1 MWDTALV
8 LMLRALIGDLDSTTY
23 ADSKLQQ
30 ILAVAAFQVESVA
43 DFTNEYTVNV
53 TTVDIT
59 PDPVEEADSDFCVLV
74 VYKAA
79 CIVVSSEQKVKAS
92 SSFSMK
98 DGPSALDTTSAATA
112 LANSAKKICDEYNEL
127 LTSYMMNGSD
137 GGPGQA
143 ILGPYS
149 PGADLINWVSNTHRE
164 NRWG

>member
-8 LMLRALIGDLDSTTY
+8 LMLRALIGDLDSSTY
-23 ADSKLQQ
+23 TDAKLQQ
-30 ILAVAAFQVESVA
+30 VLVVAAFQVYNA
-43 DFTNEYTVNV
+43 ATFPYEYTINM
-53 TTVDIT
+53 TTIDIT
-59 PDPVEEADSDFCVLV
+59 PDPVESEDSDFCVLT

-79 CIVVSSEQKVKAS
+79 CIIVSSEQKVKAS

-98 DGPSALDTTSAATA
+98 DGPSALDTTSAARELMNA
-112 LANSAKKICDEYNEL
+112 AKKICQEYNDL

-149 PGADLINWVSNTHRE
+149 PGADLIGWVSNNHRGWE
-164 NRWG
+164 